1 MEKSQKVLQ
10 ETRNLEG
17 KLEKYNKFKSSF
29 EDIEVLIE
37 MAADEG
43 DEDMIDEIQSELKKL

>member
-1 MEKSQKVLQ
+1 MRASWK
-10 ETRNLEG
+10 
-17 KLEKYNKFKSSF
+17 KYNKFKSSF

-43 DEDMIDEIQSELKKL
+43 GEDMIDEIQSELKNSQGRS